1 MNEIMGLNDIAFPNL
16 GIYLSNVPKG
26 FSVFGFFIAFYGVFI
41 GIGVLAG
48 IALAA
53 RVAKWSKITPDTVWD
68 FAFLA
73 VLISIICARIYYV
86 IFMWDLYKD
95 DLLSI
100 FNLRQGGL
108 AIYGGVIGAF
118 IMVFSYAA
126 VKKISPGVLGDV
138 CTPGLIL
145 GQIIGR
151 WGNFTNREVFGEY
164 TDNLFA
170 MRLPEDAVRS
180 GDISASIRE
189 HMIAGTNYIQVHPT
203 FLYEGL
209 WNLGV
214 LILMLVLWRKKKFE
228 GQISLLYIG
237 GYGLGRAWIEAIRT
251 DTLFIPG
258 TSVPVS
264 LAFAI
269 ACVIFAL
276 SLNFFM
282 LSKNKKIRKEPDN
295 TQEEN

>member
-1 MNEIMGLNDIAFPNL
+1 MGINDIAFPHL
-16 GIYLSNVPKG
+16 GLYLTNVPKG
-26 FSVFGFFIAFYGVFI
+26 FSVFGFFIAFYGIFI
-41 GIGVLAG
+41 GIGVMAG
-48 IALAA
+48 ICLAA
-53 RVAKWSKITPDTVWD
+53 RVAKWSKITSEVVWD

-73 VLISIICARIYYV
+73 VLVSIICARIYYV
-86 IFMWDLYKD
+86 IFMWDLYKN

-118 IMVFSYAA
+118 IMVFSFSA

-164 TDNLFA
+164 TDNIFA
-170 MRLPEDAVRS
+170 MRLPIDAVRAS
-180 GDISASIRE
+180 DISETIRAHIE
-189 HMIAGTNYIQVHPT
+189 AGTNYIQVHPA

-209 WNLGV
+209 WNLGI

-251 DTLFIPG
+251 DTLFVPG
-258 TSVPVS
+258 TSIPVS

-269 ACVIFAL
+269 ACVLFSL
-276 SLNFFM
+276 TLNFIM
-282 LSKNKKIRKEPDN
+282 LRKVKK
-295 TQEEN
+295 Q